1 MPVSGLPPY
10 DDSNIFARILRGEIP
25 CKKVYED
32 EWALAFHDINPQA
45 PTHVL
50 VIPKG
55 KYLLVRRFQ
64 RRAPAPRRS
73 PGSCARSARWR
84 KDLGLEAQ
92 GYRLLA
98 NMGEHSG
105 QEVPHFHVHLFAGR
119 PLGRMLPAA
128 RVRACRLAV
137 KARRQR
143 PPGSA
148 CFGPAS
154 IQSAA
159 SLPAPARFRRVPDGS
174 SAGTPV
180 RRTVPAR
187 RRARRRR

>member
-10 DDSNIFARILRGEIP
+10 DENNIFARILRGEIP

-32 EWALAFHDINPQA
+32 AFALAFLDIAPQA

-55 KYLLVRRFQ
+55 PYCSFADFSAFASDADIAGFM
-64 RRAPAPRRS
+64 RAVGKIA
-73 PGSCARSARWR
+73 
-84 KDLGLEAQ
+84 KDLGLEAP

-119 PLGRMLPAA
+119 PLGRMI
-128 RVRACRLAV
+128 
-137 KARRQR
+137 
-143 PPGSA
+143 PG
-148 CFGPAS
+148 
-154 IQSAA
+154 
-159 SLPAPARFRRVPDGS
+159 
-174 SAGTPV
+174 
-180 RRTVPAR
+180 
-187 RRARRRR
+187 